1 MAVKIRLTR
10 RGRTNRPFYRIVV
23 MDESEKRDGKTI
35 DSIGFYNPETKP
47 ETVQVDRKKLDYWQ
61 SKGAKLTDGVK
72 KIINL

>member
-35 DSIGFYNPETKP
+35 DTLGFYNPETKP
-47 ETVQVDRKKLDYWQ
+47 VTIQVDQKKLVYWQ

-72 KIINL
+72 SILSV